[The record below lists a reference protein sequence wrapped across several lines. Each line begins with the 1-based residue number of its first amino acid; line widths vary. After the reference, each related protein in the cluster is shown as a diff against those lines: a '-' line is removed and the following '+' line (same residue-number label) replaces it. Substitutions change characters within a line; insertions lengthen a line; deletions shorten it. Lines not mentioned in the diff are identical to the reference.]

1 VKPFG
6 ADVVVGEMW
15 CWRKL
20 EKYGED
26 KLERSYEK

>member
-6 ADVVVGEMW
+6 ADVVGEMW
-15 CWRKL
+15 WWRKL
-20 EKYGED
+20 EKHGED